1 MLRHIVSVLVLAT
14 ALSLFGVLPA
24 VADEIPIASPLTEA
38 VTTAL
43 DIPADI
49 CSPEIL
55 HVAQIHPYALVE
67 WQCGEGGGEL
77 LLRLQDSNWQPISGD
92 GGSYE
97 SRDLIALGV
106 PEATAVQLVQQLQA
120 QWSQEE

>member
-1 MLRHIVSVLVLAT
+1 MIYRMLSVLVLSAVLT
-14 ALSLFGVLPA
+14 IWSMFPALGDVSM
-24 VADEIPIASPLTEA
+24 DSPFAAA

-43 DIPADI
+43 NIPSSI
-49 CSPEIL
+49 CSPKIL
-55 HVAQIHPYALVE
+55 HTAQIDPYALVE

-77 LLRLQDSNWQPISGD
+77 LLQLKDGTWQPVNGD

-106 PEATAVQLVQQLQA
+106 PAETAVQLVQQLQA
-120 QWSQEE
+120 QWGQEQ

>member
-1 MLRHIVSVLVLAT
+1 MLRHLFHVLVLAA
-14 ALSLFGVLPA
+14 ALSWFGVMPA
-24 VADEIPIASPLTEA
+24 VADTVPIDAQLTAA

-55 HVAQIHPYALVE
+55 HVAQVNPYALVE

-77 LLRLQDSNWQPISGD
+77 LLQLQASNWQPISGD

>member
-1 MLRHIVSVLVLAT
+1 MIYRMLSVLVLSAILT
-14 ALSLFGVLPA
+14 IWSILPA
-24 VADEIPIASPLTEA
+24 LGDVSMDSPLATA

-43 DIPADI
+43 NIPSSI
-49 CSPEIL
+49 CAPKIL
-55 HVAQIHPYALVE
+55 HAAQIDPYALVE

-77 LLRLQDSNWQPISGD
+77 LLQLKNGTWQPINGD

-106 PEATAVQLVQQLQA
+106 PADTAVQLVRQLQA
-120 QWSQEE
+120 QWSQEK